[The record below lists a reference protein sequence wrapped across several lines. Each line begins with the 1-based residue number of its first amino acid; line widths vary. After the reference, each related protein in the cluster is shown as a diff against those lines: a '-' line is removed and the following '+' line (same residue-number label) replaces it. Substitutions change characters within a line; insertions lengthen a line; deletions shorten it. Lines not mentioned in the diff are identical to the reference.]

1 MADLHNAVSLRQKI
15 AQEIKLM
22 LTFNKSER
30 PWHLPFVAGLCV
42 GFPVLLG
49 AYFGRFDYGILGSL
63 GGLVFL
69 YLPQGALAQRMVTLV
84 VCSFG
89 FTVCFTLSLLASFN
103 FWFSAFV
110 LGITGLLIAF
120 ICRFYVIPPPGR
132 FFFILVA
139 SIASTL
145 PFDLAQVPFQVGVLA
160 LGGMSTCLLAF
171 VYSLLVPAKVLG
183 NQSNQ
188 SQKRVMKTESVKVE
202 TPKDIPVMIKESIV
216 FGVFV
221 GSSLLLAH
229 FLQLDNPYW
238 VPISCAAIMQ
248 GHSFQMVW
256 HRKIHR
262 IVGTAI
268 GMGVAWG
275 ILSMS
280 FNDMQLGGVIIV
292 LIFLI
297 ESLVVRNYGLAVI
310 FITPMTVL
318 FAEVATNTLAPDQLV
333 LIRMFDIALGSLI
346 GLVGGWVLHHP
357 QLRKGKILK

>member
-1 MADLHNAVSLRQKI
+1 MADSHKAVSLKQKI
-15 AQEIKLM
+15 IQEIRLM

-42 GFPVLLG
+42 GLPVLLG
-49 AYFGRFDYGILGSL
+49 AYFGHFDYGILGSL

-69 YLPQGALAQRMVTLV
+69 YLPQAALAQRMVTLV

-110 LGITGLLIAF
+110 LGITGLLVAF
-120 ICRFYVIPPPGR
+120 ICRYYDIPPPGR

-160 LGGMSTCLLAF
+160 LGGMSACLLAF
-171 VYSLLVPAKVLG
+171 VYSLLVPTKVAENALCQPQE
-183 NQSNQ
+183 NVI
-188 SQKRVMKTESVKVE
+188 KAESLKVE
-202 TPKDIPVMIKESIV
+202 APEDIPVMIKESIV
-216 FGVFV
+216 FGIFV
-221 GSSLLLAH
+221 GGSLLLAH
-229 FLQLDNPYW
+229 LFQLDNPYW

-248 GHSFQMVW
+248 GRSFQMVW

-262 IVGTAI
+262 LVGTAI

-280 FNDMQLGGVIIV
+280 FNNMHLGLVIIV

-346 GLVGGWVLHHP
+346 GLVGGWILHHP
-357 QLRKGKILK
+357 KIRNA